1 MFFNILKKIDTNV
14 AWGWRCAAVF
24 NKRLPPILAEMFLK
38 SIVRKRKHNRSN
50 VSFFVQK
57 QRLKSKR
64 LLNQILVTISL
75 GFFLY
80 NKKQFL

>member
-1 MFFNILKKIDTNV
+1 MLLGD
-14 AWGWRCAAVF
+14 GAVLLSLI
-24 NKRLPPILAEMFLK
+24 KDLAEMFLK

-75 GFFLY
+75 GFFQY

>member
-1 MFFNILKKIDTNV
+1 MLLGD
-14 AWGWRCAAVF
+14 GAVLLSLI
-24 NKRLPPILAEMFLK
+24 KDLAEMFLK